1 MPSTS
6 NDATTGRTTYLD
18 GQQGTGTRSIRSV
31 QNRAGLSR
39 KRDYEIAL
47 AALRKFRTFSWL
59 SPDKLEELASEI
71 TLLRF
76 KRQQLILPNKKLA
89 MTDVYIVISGATRA
103 GLINR
108 RGKRVTVEI
117 EEPGHVFGGLALDR
131 GPDARYFIEALS
143 GAVLGRVGV
152 GHFLKVTQPGN
163 PENFGHVIESMVRG
177 MWEAFDRYVNFVGER
192 MRVRL
197 IEELLELG
205 SKFAAREARG
215 VILNVRVTRKDLADL
230 IGASRQLVSA
240 LLNDLEAQ
248 GAIERERH
256 RIILREAKL
265 REILATNTSNL

>member
-1 MPSTS
+1 
-6 NDATTGRTTYLD
+6 
-18 GQQGTGTRSIRSV
+18 
-31 QNRAGLSR
+31 
-39 KRDYEIAL
+39 
-47 AALRKFRTFSWL
+47 
-59 SPDKLEELASEI
+59 
-71 TLLRF
+71 
-76 KRQQLILPNKKLA
+76 

-117 EEPGHVFGGLALDR
+117 EEPGHVFGGFALDR

-177 MWEAFDRYVNFVGER
+177 MWEAFDRCVNFVGER

-265 REILATNTSNL
+265 REILATNTSQSSGTADLLLSKRV

>member
-1 MPSTS
+1 VPGTS
-6 NDATTGRTTYLD
+6 DDPNTGRMTYLD
-18 GQQGTGTRSIRSV
+18 GRQCTGTRSLRSV
-31 QNRAGLSR
+31 QTRASLSR

-47 AALRKFRTFSWL
+47 AALRRFRTFSWL
-59 SPDKLEELASEI
+59 SPDKLEELASGV

-89 MTDVYIVISGATRA
+89 MTDVYIVLSGATRA
-103 GLINR
+103 GLVNR
-108 RGKRVTVEI
+108 RGKRVTIEI
-117 EEPGHVFGGLALDR
+117 EEPGHVFGGFALDH

-177 MWEAFDRYVNFVGER
+177 MWEAFDRGVNFVGER

-240 LLNDLEAQ
+240 LLNDLEVQ
-248 GAIERERH
+248 GAIEREGH

-265 REILATNTSNL
+265 REILVTNTSHL

>member
-1 MPSTS
+1 M
-6 NDATTGRTTYLD
+6 
-18 GQQGTGTRSIRSV
+18 
-31 QNRAGLSR
+31 
-39 KRDYEIAL
+39 
-47 AALRKFRTFSWL
+47 
-59 SPDKLEELASEI
+59 

-76 KRQQLILPNKKLA
+76 KRQQLILPSKKLA

-108 RGKRVTVEI
+108 RGRRVTVEI
-117 EEPGHVFGGLALDR
+117 EEPGHVFGGFALDR

-143 GAVLGRVGV
+143 GAVLGRVGA

-177 MWEAFDRYVNFVGER
+177 MWDAFDRYVNFVGER
-192 MRVRL
+192 MLVRL

-215 VILNVRVTRKDLADL
+215 IILNVRVTRKDLADL

-248 GAIERERH
+248 GGIEREGH
-256 RIILREAKL
+256 RIILREPKL
-265 REILATNTSNL
+265 REMLAQKTSNL

>member
-1 MPSTS
+1 M
-6 NDATTGRTTYLD
+6 
-18 GQQGTGTRSIRSV
+18 
-31 QNRAGLSR
+31 
-39 KRDYEIAL
+39 
-47 AALRKFRTFSWL
+47 
-59 SPDKLEELASEI
+59 
-71 TLLRF
+71 
-76 KRQQLILPNKKLA
+76 
-89 MTDVYIVISGATRA
+89 
-103 GLINR
+103 
-108 RGKRVTVEI
+108 
-117 EEPGHVFGGLALDR
+117 
-131 GPDARYFIEALS
+131 
-143 GAVLGRVGV
+143 LGRVGV